1 MSIDTWYICDPSDL
15 KLELLLSTFRCF
27 VSLQSLVAQMSDS
40 IRISLLSH
48 DKSPSNVL
56 PILSRNPSLQ
66 AAIRAIDIETRSES
80 VIRVGTR
87 ASALALVQANLV
99 LDALQE
105 LAATET
111 CPAINPDVSNTSS
124 DFPEQSASPP
134 LAHPWANSK
143 NGNGLP
149 NGHPPVPKLQFKL
162 APMSVAGDR
171 NKIEPLY
178 LMGAKA
184 LWTKDLEVAL
194 VDGVVDCI
202 VHSLKDV
209 PTSLPDGCEIAAV
222 MPREDPR
229 DALVVKAGKPWKT
242 LQEMPEG
249 SCIGSS
255 SVRRVAQMRRY
266 HPHLVFKDVRGN
278 M

>member
-1 MSIDTWYICDPSDL
+1 MAD
-15 KLELLLSTFRCF
+15 
-27 VSLQSLVAQMSDS
+27 
-40 IRISLLSH
+40 RISVLSH
-48 DKSPSNVL
+48 DPTPSNVL

-66 AAIRAIDIETRSES
+66 AAIRAIDVETRSES

-111 CPAINPDVSNTSS
+111 CPAINPEVSNTSAN
-124 DFPEQSASPP
+124 FPEQSASPP
-134 LAHPWANSK
+134 LAHPWANAK
-143 NGNGLP
+143 QNGLP
-149 NGHPPVPKLQFKL
+149 NGHPPVPVPQLQFKL

-229 DALVVKAGKPWKT
+229 DALIVKAGQPWKT
-242 LQEMPEG
+242 LAEMPEG

-255 SVRRVAQMRRY
+255 SVRRVAQMRRHY
-266 HPHLVFKDVRGN
+266 PHLVFKDVRGN
-278 M
+278 MCVQESSSHHI

>member
-1 MSIDTWYICDPSDL
+1 MD
-15 KLELLLSTFRCF
+15 
-27 VSLQSLVAQMSDS
+27 
-40 IRISLLSH
+40 RISVLSH
-48 DKSPSNVL
+48 DKSPPNVL

-66 AAIRAIDIETRSES
+66 AAIRAIDVETRSES

-105 LAATET
+105 LAATQT

-124 DFPEQSASPP
+124 DFPELSASPP
-134 LAHPWANSK
+134 LAHPWAASK
-143 NGNGLP
+143 NGSNGNALP
-149 NGHPPVPKLQFKL
+149 NGHPNVPVPQLQFKL

-209 PTSLPDGCEIAAV
+209 PTTLPDGCEIAAV

-229 DALVVKAGKPWKT
+229 DALVVKAGKPWRT
-242 LQEMPEG
+242 LQELPPG
-249 SCIGSS
+249 SCVGSS
-255 SVRRVAQMRRY
+255 SVRRVAQMRRHY
-266 HPHLVFKDVRGN
+266 PHLTFKDVRGN